1 MFLPA
6 LTNFTTVEAGQ
17 DMADWLACPYKEMCL
32 AAAAA
37 CRCRHLSQSAGQSDF
52 VLKTAG
58 GLSFQHSLISLFSQ

>member
-6 LTNFTTVEAGQ
+6 SANFTTARLGR
-17 DMADWLACPYKEMCL
+17 MADWLACPYKEMCL

-37 CRCRHLSQSAGQSDF
+37 CRCRHLSLGAGQSDF

-58 GLSFQHSLISLFSQ
+58 GLSFQHSLISLFSE